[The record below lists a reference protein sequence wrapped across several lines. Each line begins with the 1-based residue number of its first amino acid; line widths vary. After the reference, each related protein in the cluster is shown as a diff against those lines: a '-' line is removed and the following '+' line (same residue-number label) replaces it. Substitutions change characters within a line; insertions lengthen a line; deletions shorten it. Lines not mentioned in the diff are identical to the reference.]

1 MERLKKYFNSAVAV
15 MLLLVTA
22 TVNVACSSDDDEED
36 KGGSQKVYVKTV
48 KMSATVEPTA
58 DLLNLADITLNYT
71 DDQGANVTEAVTS
84 EKHTLNAEI
93 TKFPANGTVT
103 YTLKPKTNAS
113 IDASKTYTLSKGVVI
128 TLTSLKSDGTKGVTY
143 SSGAPSTEK
152 IHGNKVEGWLS
163 KNAEKTY
170 SVEIDKDGGFP
181 SL

>member
-22 TVNVACSSDDDEED
+22 TVNVACSDDDED

-58 DLLNLADITLNYT
+58 DLLNLADITLSYT
-71 DDQGANVTEAVTS
+71 DDQGANVTQAVTS
-84 EKHTLNAEI
+84 EKHALDAEI

-103 YTLKPKTNAS
+103 YTLKLKTNAN
-113 IDASKTYTLSKGVVI
+113 IDASKAYKLSKGVKI
-128 TLTSLKSDGTKGVTY
+128 NLSSFKKKKKKGGFY
-143 SSGAPSTEK
+143 ASGSPSTQA
-152 IHGNKVEGWLS
+152 IPGNKVEEWLS
-163 KNAEKTY
+163 ENATKTY
-170 SVEIDKDGGFP
+170 SVKIDKDGGLP

>member
-22 TVNVACSSDDDEED
+22 TVNVACSDDDED

-58 DLLNLADITLNYT
+58 DLLNLADITLSYT
-71 DDQGANVTEAVTS
+71 DDQGANVTQAVTS
-84 EKHTLNAEI
+84 EKQTLNAEI

-103 YTLKPKTNAS
+103 YTLKLKTNAN
-113 IDASKTYTLSKGVVI
+113 IDASKAYKLSKGVKI
-128 TLTSLKSDGTKGVTY
+128 TLTSFMSDGKKGGFY
-143 SSGAPSTEK
+143 ASGSPSTQA
-152 IHGNKVEGWLS
+152 IPGNKVEEWLS
-163 KNAEKTY
+163 ENATKTY
-170 SVEIDKDGGFP
+170 SVKIDKDGGFS

>member
-22 TVNVACSSDDDEED
+22 TVNVACSDDEEED

-58 DLLNLADITLNYT
+58 DLLNLADITLSYT
-71 DDQGANVTEAVTS
+71 DDQGANVTQAVTS

-103 YTLKPKTNAS
+103 YTLKPKTNAN
-113 IDASKTYTLSKGVVI
+113 IDASKTYELSKGVNI
-128 TLTSLKSDGTKGVTY
+128 NLTSLKSDGTKGVSY
-143 SSGAPSTEK
+143 SSGASSTVK
-152 IHGNKVEGWLS
+152 ILGNKVEEWLS

-170 SVEIDKDGGFP
+170 GVKIDKDGGFS

>member
-22 TVNVACSSDDDEED
+22 TVNVACSDDDED

-58 DLLNLADITLNYT
+58 DLLNLADITLSYT
-71 DDQGANVTEAVTS
+71 DDQGANVTQTVTS
-84 EKHTLNAEI
+84 EKNTLNAEI

-103 YTLKPKTNAS
+103 YTLKLKTNAN
-113 IDASKTYTLSKGVVI
+113 IDASKAYKLSSGVKI
-128 TLTSLKSDGTKGVTY
+128 NLTSLMSDGTKGDLY
-143 SSGAPSTEK
+143 SSGSSST
-152 IHGNKVEGWLS
+152 IDISGNKVEEWLS
-163 KNAEKTY
+163 KNAAKTY
-170 SVEIDKDGGFP
+170 SVKIDKDGGLP

>member
-22 TVNVACSSDDDEED
+22 TVNVACSDDDED

-58 DLLNLADITLNYT
+58 DLLNLADITLSYT
-71 DDQGANVTEAVTS
+71 DDQGANVTQAVTS

-103 YTLKPKTNAS
+103 YTLKLKTNAN
-113 IDASKTYTLSKGVVI
+113 IDASKAYKLSKGVKI
-128 TLTSLKSDGTKGVTY
+128 NLTSFMSDGKKGGFY
-143 SSGAPSTEK
+143 ASGSPSTQA
-152 IHGNKVEGWLS
+152 IPGNKVEEWLS

-170 SVEIDKDGGFP
+170 SVKIDKDGGFS

>member
-22 TVNVACSSDDDEED
+22 TVNVACSDDDED

-58 DLLNLADITLNYT
+58 DLLNLADITLSYT
-71 DDQGANVTEAVTS
+71 DDQGANVTQAVTS
-84 EKHTLNAEI
+84 EKHALDAEI

-103 YTLKPKTNAS
+103 YTLKLKTNAN
-113 IDASKTYTLSKGVVI
+113 IDASKAYKLSKGVKI
-128 TLTSLKSDGTKGVTY
+128 SLTSFKKKKKKGGFY
-143 SSGAPSTEK
+143 ASGSPSTQA
-152 IHGNKVEGWLS
+152 IPGNKVEEWLS
-163 KNAEKTY
+163 ENATKTY
-170 SVEIDKDGGFP
+170 SVKIDKDGGLP

>member
-22 TVNVACSSDDDEED
+22 TVNVSCGDDDEED

-58 DLLNLADITLNYT
+58 DLLNLADITLSYT
-71 DDQGANVTEAVTS
+71 DDQGANVTQAVTS
-84 EKHTLNAEI
+84 EKQTLNAEI

-103 YTLKPKTNAS
+103 YTLKLKTNAN
-113 IDASKTYTLSKGVVI
+113 IDASKAYKLSSGVKI
-128 TLTSLKSDGTKGVTY
+128 NLTSLMSDGTTGDSY
-143 SSGAPSTEK
+143 SSGSSST
-152 IHGNKVEGWLS
+152 IDISGNKVEEWLS
-163 KNAEKTY
+163 KYAAKTY
-170 SVEIDKDGGFP
+170 SVKIDKDGGLP

>member
-58 DLLNLADITLNYT
+58 DLLNLADITLSYT
-71 DDQGANVTEAVTS
+71 DDQGANVTQAVTS
-84 EKHTLNAEI
+84 EKQTLNAEI

-103 YTLKPKTNAS
+103 YTLKLKTNAN
-113 IDASKTYTLSKGVVI
+113 IDASKAYKLSKGVKI
-128 TLTSLKSDGTKGVTY
+128 NLTSFMSDGKKGGFY
-143 SSGAPSTEK
+143 ASGSPSTQA
-152 IHGNKVEGWLS
+152 IPGNKVEEWLS
-163 KNAEKTY
+163 ENAAKTY
-170 SVEIDKDGGFP
+170 SVKIDKDGGLP

>member
-22 TVNVACSSDDDEED
+22 TVNVACSDDDED

-48 KMSATVEPTA
+48 TMSATVEPTA
-58 DLLNLADITLNYT
+58 DLLNLADITLSYT
-71 DDQGANVTEAVTS
+71 DDQGANVTQAVTS
-84 EKHTLNAEI
+84 EKNTLNAEI

-103 YTLKPKTNAS
+103 YTLKPKTNAN
-113 IDASKTYTLSKGVVI
+113 IDASKTYELSKGVI
-128 TLTSLKSDGTKGVTY
+128 INLTSLKSDGTKGVSY
-143 SSGAPSTEK
+143 SSGASSTVK
-152 IHGNKVEGWLS
+152 ILGNKVEEWLS

-170 SVEIDKDGGFP
+170 SVKIDKDGGFS

>member
-22 TVNVACSSDDDEED
+22 TVNVACDGDDDED

-58 DLLNLADITLNYT
+58 DLLNLADITLSYT
-71 DDQGANVTEAVTS
+71 DDQGANVTQAVTS
-84 EKHTLNAEI
+84 EKNTLNAEI

-103 YTLKPKTNAS
+103 YTLKLKTNAN
-113 IDASKTYTLSKGVVI
+113 IDASKSYKLSKGVKI
-128 TLTSLKSDGTKGVTY
+128 NLTSFMSDGKKGGFY
-143 SSGAPSTEK
+143 ASGSPSTQA
-152 IHGNKVEGWLS
+152 IPGNKVEEWLS
-163 KNAEKTY
+163 ENATKTY
-170 SVEIDKDGGFP
+170 SVKIDKDGGLP

>member
-22 TVNVACSSDDDEED
+22 TMNVACGDDEED
-36 KGGSQKVYVKTV
+36 KGESQKVYVKTV

-58 DLLNLADITLNYT
+58 DLLNLADITLSYT
-71 DDQGANVTEAVTS
+71 DDQGANVTQAVTS

-103 YTLKPKTNAS
+103 YTLKPKTNAN
-113 IDASKTYTLSKGVVI
+113 IDASKTYELSKGVI
-128 TLTSLKSDGTKGVTY
+128 INLTSLKSDGTKGVSY
-143 SSGAPSTEK
+143 SSGASSTVK
-152 IHGNKVEGWLS
+152 ILGNKVEEWLS

-170 SVEIDKDGGFP
+170 SVKIDKDGGFS